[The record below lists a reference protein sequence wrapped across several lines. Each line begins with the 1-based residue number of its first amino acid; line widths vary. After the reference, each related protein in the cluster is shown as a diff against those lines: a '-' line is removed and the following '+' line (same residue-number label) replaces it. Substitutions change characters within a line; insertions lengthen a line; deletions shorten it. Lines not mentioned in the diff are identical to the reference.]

1 MLYCIGTTEPS
12 PYENPQQNSSN
23 LTSNNYPHTGDTN
36 SDNNYRVGH
45 DRYQVQH
52 FSPTVIEHPN
62 VLPQKELRTENN
74 ALETWCNDE
83 NKQLGLCASVQNLD
97 SKIEDSKEDLELSQ
111 VYDTVSSKPSEEGV
125 AEGLVYSQLSRP
137 ARHGKQSLPA
147 YLGAPEYSA
156 LNVSKA
162 SPHTK
167 IGDSMPVYEA
177 PDVTTKVQRNEAM
190 ILSSHKVSSWSCPP
204 LPLFI
209 TETKSRNMDHER
221 AYAIL
226 EQDQLQL
233 STCAQAKITE
243 SEHTYSIL
251 EQDQVERLS
260 PNESTTKEADIEHAY
275 AILEQDQLL
284 SHSNQ
289 IEPKHQILEEEKE
302 PKSWMFD
309 SHQSLKSDRERK
321 HSASRDVHF
330 ELVQI
335 YNTVSPKPPE
345 TRAIGK
351 QLSHQACS
359 KKQSLPSYLGALPTD
374 YSALEV
380 RSAPDV
386 KKKKQKRKKKWSE
399 DQSSGKP
406 LMTAASHKISTTSC
420 PPLSLFTES
429 VDTHNPNT
437 MNGQHSLGSASSRR
451 RKQSVTE
458 HTQHLASLMDN
469 TFPYDEPTS
478 LSLAPKEINSESKTI
493 ENEG

>member
-12 PYENPQQNSSN
+12 PYENPRQNSSN

-111 VYDTVSSKPSEEGV
+111 VYDTVNSKPSEEGV

-190 ILSSHKVSSWSCPP
+190 ISSSHKVSSWSCPP

-209 TETKSRNMDHER
+209 TETKSRDMDHER
-221 AYAIL
+221 TYAIL
-226 EQDQLQL
+226 EQDQLQQ
-233 STCAQAKITE
+233 SPRTHAKDID
-243 SEHTYSIL
+243 SEYTHSVLGQDQIHANAVHTDMEHSYAIL

-260 PNESTTKEADIEHAY
+260 PNASTTKEAEMEHAY

-284 SHSNQ
+284 SHRNQ
-289 IEPKHQILEEEKE
+289 TEPERRILEEEKE

-309 SHQSLKSDRERK
+309 SQLSLKSNRERK

-335 YNTVSPKPPE
+335 YNTVSPKPSE
-345 TRAIGK
+345 TRATEK

-374 YSALEV
+374 YSALDI

-399 DQSSGKP
+399 DPNSGETI
-406 LMTAASHKISTTSC
+406 MAAASHKISTTSC
-420 PPLSLFTES
+420 PPLSLFNES
-429 VDTHNPNT
+429 MDTHNRNT
-437 MNGQHSLGSASSRR
+437 MDGQHSLGSASSRR

-458 HTQHLASLMDN
+458 HSQHLVL
-469 TFPYDEPTS
+469 
-478 LSLAPKEINSESKTI
+478 PKR
-493 ENEG
+493 

>member
-83 NKQLGLCASVQNLD
+83 KKQLGLCASVQNLD

-111 VYDTVSSKPSEEGV
+111 VYDTVSSKPSEGV

-190 ILSSHKVSSWSCPP
+190 ISYSHKVSSWSCPP

-209 TETKSRNMDHER
+209 TETKSRDMDHER
-221 AYAIL
+221 TYAIL
-226 EQDQLQL
+226 EQDQLQQ
-233 STCAQAKITE
+233 SPRTHAKDID
-243 SEHTYSIL
+243 SEYTHSVLGQDQIHANAVHTDMEHSYAIL

-260 PNESTTKEADIEHAY
+260 PNASTTKEAEMEHAY

-284 SHSNQ
+284 SHRNQ
-289 IEPKHQILEEEKE
+289 TEPERRILEEEKE

-309 SHQSLKSDRERK
+309 SHLSLKSNRERK

-335 YNTVSPKPPE
+335 YNTVSPKPSE
-345 TRAIGK
+345 TRATEK

-374 YSALEV
+374 YSALDI

-399 DQSSGKP
+399 DPNSGETI
-406 LMTAASHKISTTSC
+406 MAAASHKISTTSC
-420 PPLSLFTES
+420 PPLSLFNES
-429 VDTHNPNT
+429 MDTRNHNT
-437 MNGQHSLGSASSRR
+437 MDGQHSLVSASSRR

-458 HTQHLASLMDN
+458 YSQHLVL
-469 TFPYDEPTS
+469 
-478 LSLAPKEINSESKTI
+478 PKR
-493 ENEG
+493 